1 MLKQRQLAVN
11 SSQKPATG
19 AISPDSKYLAY
30 RDQNG
35 IYVKLIETGETQTIP
50 EPDSSRKAPGL
61 AGRYVVARLTSIE
74 ITCRRDTLLH
84 LANDGDFQS

>member
-19 AISPDSKYLAY
+19 GAISPDSKYLAY
-30 RDQNG
+30 TDQNG

-50 EPDSSRKAPGL
+50 EPDSSRKAGL
-61 AGRYVVARLTSIE
+61 ARRYVVARLTSID
-74 ITCRRDTLLH
+74 RNHVPARY
-84 LANDGDFQS
+84 LAPPHE